1 MDELLQQLRDARLHA
16 SAGEMGEAEAH
27 IDEAFELLDDALAQ
41 RSGPKVSV
49 RAVRGYLTETRV
61 AMTKADSRSAVSTL
75 DEAIRA
81 LEQ

>member
-16 SAGEMGEAEAH
+16 SAGEMGKAEGH
-27 IDEAFELLDDALAQ
+27 IDDALELLDGALAQ

-49 RAVRGYLTETRV
+49 RAVRGYLAETRV